1 MASLLPVTGTLG
13 VKRAA
18 QLLRRSTFGPT
29 RKDIDDFSTKTIDE
43 AITAL
48 FTDVP
53 VPAPP
58 VDPKTGQTWL
68 NPKATASN
76 SDPEVLMNYLKAWHL
91 EKMRKSGNSI
101 KEKITFFYHSH
112 IPTRWS
118 VVQSTEAIYYQN
130 ALFRYYAFGSF
141 KDLFQKICLDNANL
155 INLDGALNDVDSPNE
170 NFAREMFELYTIGKG
185 PQIGDSNYTN
195 YTEADIKAAAK
206 VLSGY
211 TNDDTFTNL
220 DTTTNIPI
228 GKLITDVSKVATRHD
243 ASAKTFSS
251 AFGGTVIQPSQKTG
265 NYATDVG
272 AAAELTDLMNMI
284 FNQPETA
291 KFITRKLYR
300 FFVYY
305 DITADI
311 ETNIIAPLA
320 DILRANNYNIS
331 NTLKTLLKSQHF
343 YDTDDSVTSND
354 NIGAII
360 KSPIDLVLGM
370 LRFFEMTV
378 PDETTQTS
386 VLYNKV
392 YTTGILDM
400 FHDLGIEFYEP
411 LDVAGYEAYYQVP
424 TFNRFWITTLT
435 LANRY
440 VFAEQLISGVNKS
453 GTDLGIKLDIVKF
466 VDNAAHISNP
476 SDATIL
482 VQELTTYMLAVDI
495 STDRFNYFL
504 NTILLDTFP
513 LYYWTN
519 EWTSYKSSNN
529 DSTVR
534 IQLEKLIVAIMQS
547 PEFQLF

>member
-18 QLLRRSTFGPT
+18 HLLRRSTFGPT
-29 RKDIDDFSTKTIDE
+29 RKDIDDFSTKTADE

-48 FTDVP
+48 FTDVT
-53 VPAPP
+53 VPSPP
-58 VDPKTGQTWL
+58 VDPKTNQTWL
-68 NPKATASN
+68 NPKVTSAN
-76 SDPEVLMNYLKAWHL
+76 SDPEVLMNYFKAWHL
-91 EKMRKSGNSI
+91 ERMRKSGNSI
-101 KEKITFFYHSH
+101 KEKITFFYHAH

-130 ALFRYYAFGSF
+130 ALYRYYAFGSF
-141 KDLFQKICLDNANL
+141 KALFQKVCLDNANL

-185 PQIGDSNYTN
+185 PQIGDGNYTN

-211 TNDDTFTNL
+211 KNDDTYTNQ
-220 DTTTNIPI
+220 DTDTHIPS
-228 GKLITDVSKVATRHD
+228 GMLITDSSKAATRHD

-251 AFGGTVIQPSQKTG
+251 AFGGKVIQPSQKVG
-265 NYATDVG
+265 NYATDV
-272 AAAELTDLMNMI
+272 AALGELSDLITMI
-284 FNQPETA
+284 FDQPETA
-291 KFITRKLYR
+291 KFIARKLYR

-305 DITADI
+305 DITSEI
-311 ETNIIAPLA
+311 ETDIVVPLA
-320 DILRANNYNIS
+320 DLLRSNNYNIS
-331 NTLKTLLKSQHF
+331 IALKTLLKSQHF
-343 YDTDDSVTSND
+343 YDADDSVTSND

-370 LRFFEMTV
+370 LRFFEITI
-378 PDETTQTS
+378 PDETTQLS
-386 VLYNKV
+386 KLYDTV
-392 YTTGILDM
+392 YRNGVLDM
-400 FHDLGIEFYEP
+400 FHDMGIDFYEP

-440 VFAEQLISGVNKS
+440 VFAEQLISGVNK
-453 GTDLGIKLDIVKF
+453 GNTDLGIKLDIVKF
-466 VDNAAHISNP
+466 VDNTTHVSNP
-476 SDATIL
+476 SDPTVL
-482 VQELTTYMLAVDI
+482 VKELTDYLLAVEM

-519 EWTSYKSSNN
+519 EWNSYKSTQN

-534 IQLEKLIVAIMQS
+534 IQLEKLVVALMQS
-547 PEFQLF
+547 PEFQLM